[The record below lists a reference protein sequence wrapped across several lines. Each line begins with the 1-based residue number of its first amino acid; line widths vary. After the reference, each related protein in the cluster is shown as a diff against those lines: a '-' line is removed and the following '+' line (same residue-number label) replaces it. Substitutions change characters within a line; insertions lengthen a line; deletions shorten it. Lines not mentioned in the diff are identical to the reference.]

1 VGPGEDVTVLFRAGL
16 ASEGSDFYDAVLA
29 FAGEPDA

>member
-1 VGPGEDVTVLFRAGL
+1 VLFRAGL
-16 ASEGSDFYDAVLA
+16 ASEAPDFYDAVLA